1 MVSDKPVQN
10 GNKTLKP
17 DNYESLSEIIKEFI
31 PLLIKR
37 NIDGMHALENQT
49 LELTITA
56 DSKDYASFCI
66 VMYGLRKMIAKPHIY
81 SNPVWKKA
89 QDIILNQLN
98 DCSFSL
104 KSNKIDE
111 FRKTVTDIENEIRQK
126 DKELGHYIT
135 QIIDDARIKLA
146 SSAYAYGLSASQA
159 SELFSIPKDQLM
171 DFIGATKMPDEDPKY
186 KSINERIHLLD
197 LAKK

>member
-1 MVSDKPVQN
+1 MVNNKSLEN
-10 GNKTLKP
+10 GKDSSKSN
-17 DNYESLSEIIKEFI
+17 NYESLSEIIKEFI
-31 PLLIKR
+31 PLVIKR

-66 VMYGLRKMIAKPHIY
+66 VMYGLRKMIDKPHIY
-81 SNPVWKKA
+81 SNQVWKKA
-89 QDIILNQLN
+89 QDTILNQLN
-98 DCSFSL
+98 DCSFML
-104 KSNKIDE
+104 KAKNIDE
-111 FRKTVTDIENEIRQK
+111 FRKTVIDIENLIREK
-126 DKELGHYIT
+126 DKELGHYIN
-135 QIIDDARIKLA
+135 QVIDDARIKLA

-171 DFIGATKMPDEDPKY
+171 SFIGITKMPDEDPMY

-197 LAKK
+197 LEKK